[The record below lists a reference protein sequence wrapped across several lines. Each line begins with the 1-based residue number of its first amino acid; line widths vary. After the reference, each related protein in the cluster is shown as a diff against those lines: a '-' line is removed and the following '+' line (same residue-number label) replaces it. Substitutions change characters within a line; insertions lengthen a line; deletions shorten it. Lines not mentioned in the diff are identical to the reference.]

1 LQTPFSLLVITKT
14 GENFMIRLTQLNNDR
29 SQNSAS
35 IVDLTEQETN
45 CIKGGG
51 VVGAIVGAVKGFD
64 KGRKDKKPNNAVV
77 EGVKGAV
84 LGFFS

>member
-1 LQTPFSLLVITKT
+1 
-14 GENFMIRLTQLNNDR
+14 MIRLTQLNNDR

-35 IVDLTEQETN
+35 IVNLTEQETVY
-45 CIKGGG
+45 IKGGAG
-51 VVGAIVGAVKGFD
+51 IVGAIVGGVKGFD

-77 EGVKGAV
+77 EGLKGAV

>member
-1 LQTPFSLLVITKT
+1 
-14 GENFMIRLTQLNNDR
+14 MIQVKNLTNDG

-35 IVDLTEQETN
+35 IVDLTKQETD
-45 CIKGGG
+45 CIKGGGG
-51 VVGAIVGAVKGFD
+51 VVGAIVGAVKGYD

-84 LGFFS
+84 VGFFS